1 MTRLTFE
8 KHGRLLAA
16 VGAIA
21 VVVTAIAVSTPA
33 LAKDG
38 PVVVVANPDLVTR
51 RVTYADLNL
60 ASLPG
65 EAALNRRVGNAV
77 NSLCVEATGGEHNI
91 YGFNVAD
98 RNCRTSAWTQARPQ
112 ISRAI
117 HRARDFA
124 ATGTS
129 TIAAVGI
136 SLVIPQ

>member
-77 NSLCVEATGGEHNI
+77 NCLCVEATGGEHNI

-117 HRARDFA
+117 HRARDLA
-124 ATGTS
+124 STGTS
-129 TIAAVGI
+129 TIAATAI
-136 SLVIPQ
+136 AIALPK